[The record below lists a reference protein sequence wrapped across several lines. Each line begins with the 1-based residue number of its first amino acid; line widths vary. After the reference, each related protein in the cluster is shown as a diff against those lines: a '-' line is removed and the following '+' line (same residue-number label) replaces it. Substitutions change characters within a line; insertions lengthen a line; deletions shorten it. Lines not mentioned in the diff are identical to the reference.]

1 MDMTSTTTVPPSSS
15 SIFNS
20 CPSDPTTVFISASVA
35 QIDAQR
41 RAFEQRLHQACTD
54 YVRTLFDFTL
64 GSELAAADYPEGCHR
79 KMQLYM
85 DKGTAAI
92 KAALDEVA
100 IYLLMLDRRNLP
112 PKMLQQQQQLLEEK
126 ENFFNDNNSVGCN
139 GSVLQ
144 QQQSLS
150 VSSFNQPPQP
160 AFSASNGHSSEF
172 FSTPSQYSFTS
183 FPSPSS
189 ITFSPESTVSTATA
203 AAVLTPTK
211 ELLGELQFRMT
222 MQSPESQHHQVNGNS
237 NDIGFKNHDSPR
249 LPPPPSPPS
258 SSKRSVQPLSLAGD
272 GSGSVSGA
280 CGGRGADGADDL
292 MANGSTSSKHLFAKS
307 FVSSP
312 PSSSPPLSHHH
323 HQSALYSCPLSIGC
337 RPIVSRTK
345 LRKHLLH
352 DHSINNCDVASL
364 LRKAVRLGGSNGVVN
379 GSGGGGGG
387 SGGNG
392 GANGSNLMMIKSAKC
407 AAGARAFSRG
417 LTPRSS
423 TFSLA
428 PKLSPEPC
436 RFASLPPIS
445 FDTDL
450 RR

>member
-1 MDMTSTTTVPPSSS
+1 MTSSTSTTTASSS

-112 PKMLQQQQQLLEEK
+112 PKMLQQQQLLEEK

-172 FSTPSQYSFTS
+172 FSTPSQHSFTS
-183 FPSPSS
+183 FTSPSS
-189 ITFSPESTVSTATA
+189 ITVSPESTVSTATA

-222 MQSPESQHHQVNGNS
+222 MQSPES
-237 NDIGFKNHDSPR
+237 
-249 LPPPPSPPS
+249 
-258 SSKRSVQPLSLAGD
+258 VQPLSLAGD
-272 GSGSVSGA
+272 GSGS
-280 CGGRGADGADDL
+280 
-292 MANGSTSSKHLFAKS
+292 GS
-307 FVSSP
+307 
-312 PSSSPPLSHHH
+312 
-323 HQSALYSCPLSIGC
+323 SALYSCPLSIGC

-352 DHSINNCDVASL
+352 DHAINNCDVAGL

-379 GSGGGGGG
+379 GSGGGGGS
-387 SGGNG
+387 SGGG
-392 GANGSNLMMIKSAKC
+392 GANASNLMMIKSAKC

-428 PKLSPEPC
+428 PKLSSPESC